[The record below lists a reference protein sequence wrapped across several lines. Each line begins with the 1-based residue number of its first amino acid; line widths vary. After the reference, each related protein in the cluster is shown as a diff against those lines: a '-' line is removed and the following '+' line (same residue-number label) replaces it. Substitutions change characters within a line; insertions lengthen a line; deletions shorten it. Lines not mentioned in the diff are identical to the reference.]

1 MQRAEQREE
10 VMSWRL
16 LAVALLTL
24 VFLGCSKVT
33 AENYAKLKV
42 GMSYQEVTGILG
54 SPAGCSDVAGL
65 KSCTWGEQSRHIKVQ
80 FAADRVMLFSAQ
92 NIR

>member
-1 MQRAEQREE
+1 MNR
-10 VMSWRL
+10 RL
-16 LAVALLTL
+16 AAIALVALLM
-24 VFLGCSKVT
+24 VGCSKLT

-54 SPAGCSDVAGL
+54 SPAGCNDLAGL
-65 KSCTWGEQSRHIKVQ
+65 KSCTWGDEKRRITVQ

-92 NIR
+92 NVR